1 MLPNKISLAGDAAQM
16 RARGSYLRVK
26 RLKYR
31 VMTAFLQIL
40 PSFGKERR
48 MKIIYCIQSAY
59 RGCIAGESSL

>member
-1 MLPNKISLAGDAAQM
+1 M
-16 RARGSYLRVK
+16 RAKGAYLRVK